1 MTTPQPEPDVPQ
13 PRDIAVEMETQEVAD
28 TLEANSSPEEPTPS

>member
-1 MTTPQPEPDVPQ
+1 MTTPSEPDAPQ

-28 TLEANSSPEEPTPS
+28 DLEARSEPEQPSDPA

>member
-1 MTTPQPEPDVPQ
+1 MTTPSEPDAPQ

-28 TLEANSSPEEPTPS
+28 DLEARSEPEQPADPA

>member
-1 MTTPQPEPDVPQ
+1 MTTPSEPDAPQ

-28 TLEANSSPEEPTPS
+28 DLEAKSDPEEPTNPA